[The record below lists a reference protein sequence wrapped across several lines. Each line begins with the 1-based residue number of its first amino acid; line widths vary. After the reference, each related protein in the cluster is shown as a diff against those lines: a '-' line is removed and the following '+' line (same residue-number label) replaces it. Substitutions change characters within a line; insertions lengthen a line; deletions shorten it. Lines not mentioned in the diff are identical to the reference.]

1 MSMLSKNSK
10 LAYNV
15 IEYDTPVNAGL
26 DAEYSKVV
34 EVTTVGWT
42 PSTVDVW
49 GDCLTCSETVRVE
62 DHSHS
67 HVCELDSVE
76 DCSWIAPQIIQESWN
91 SLEESKLNRH
101 VSDTGLIP
109 PVSIND
115 WDYSLYIVDER
126 DGCNPDGVG
135 KRTHR
140 VNGVITY
147 TDKLEKLPETGSPKE
162 PVSKKPY
169 VCSYCKRGFVSS
181 MYYTLFHTCAGWA
194 EAKRMIKER
203 DAERT
208 SVKKVVRVEASLT
221 EHWSEAD
228 RNRVP
233 SELGKLDWLNP
244 KQD

>member
-10 LAYNV
+10 FAYNV

-34 EVTTVGWT
+34 EVTTVGWA

-49 GDCLTCSETVRVE
+49 GDCLTCNETVRVE

-76 DCSWIAPQIIQESWN
+76 GCSWIAPEAIQASWL
-91 SLEESKLNRH
+91 SLQESKLNRH

-109 PVSIND
+109 PESIND
-115 WDYSLYIVDER
+115 WDSSLYFDDTQVSTK
-126 DGCNPDGVG
+126 G

-147 TDKLEKLPETGSPKE
+147 TDKFETLPEVSPKE
-162 PVSKKPY
+162 KPQDTRVFKHRCEFCKKGFNSTFWY
-169 VCSYCKRGFVSS
+169 VHI
-181 MYYTLFHTCAGWA
+181 HTCKGSR
-194 EAKRMIKER
+194 EAKIILR
-203 DAERT
+203 DLQKPVEQAY
-208 SVKKVVRVEASLT
+208 VKKVVRVEAALT